1 MSAGSAKALDLT
13 FFYLHEPPAGG
24 SKRGRRSV
32 FAEAGGGFP
41 SGVADG
47 LIYQPPVQLRE
58 RHHDVG
64 AIGGAFGERVV
75 PALDVGQVWPRDVD
89 TEVAVEM
96 GAGGDVGEREAVAEE
111 EGAVGED

>member
-41 SGVADG
+41 SGVAD
-47 LIYQPPVQLRE
+47 
-58 RHHDVG
+58 
-64 AIGGAFGERVV
+64 
-75 PALDVGQVWPRDVD
+75 
-89 TEVAVEM
+89 
-96 GAGGDVGEREAVAEE
+96 
-111 EGAVGED
+111 